1 MVPRS
6 PGRRYRNLTF
16 DVDRAGDANNVYLA
30 DANSRVLKLPA
41 GSTTQVALPF
51 TGVKDPQGVAVDT
64 AGNVYVADK
73 GNNRV
78 LKLPAA

>member
-1 MVPRS
+1 
-6 PGRRYRNLTF
+6 
-16 DVDRAGDANNVYLA
+16 VDRAGDANNVYLA

-64 AGNVYVADK
+64 AGNVYITDMHNNYITDMH
-73 GNNRV
+73 NNRV